1 MNALDIFFLIIMT
14 ISGFMAI
21 LRGFVREVLGL
32 LGWALA
38 FVIASRFVGNVAGLL
53 ADWIYQP
60 YLVKPIA
67 FFLLFVPTLLIASFV
82 GQKVQMLI
90 NQAGLSVADRF
101 MGFCFGLA
109 RGVLI
114 LLIGFIVFKN
124 FYQGEQPVEVIA
136 QSILSPHLA
145 QGADMIS
152 QEFSSDWI
160 LSQTTTARPDS
171 GRVRLPTHP

>member
-1 MNALDIFFLIIMT
+1 MNALDIFFVVILT
-14 ISGFMAI
+14 ISGLMAI
-21 LRGFVREVLGL
+21 LRGFVREVIGL

-38 FVIASRFVGNVAGLL
+38 FVTASRFFGTLAGVL
-53 ADWIYQP
+53 AEWIYQP

-67 FFLLFVPTLLIASFV
+67 FLLVFIPTLLAVGFL

-90 NQAGLSVADRF
+90 NQAGLSVADRL
-101 MGFCFGLA
+101 MGLCFGLA

-114 LLIGFIVFKN
+114 LLIGFILFKN
-124 FYQGEQPVEVIA
+124 FYQGAQPVELIA

-152 QEFSSDWI
+152 QQFSSDWI
-160 LSQTTTARPDS
+160 LSQTTTQPS
-171 GRVRLPTHP
+171 LGRLRLPTHP